1 MKSFSQKLQIGLIPH
16 SAWTRWAM
24 QVRMNL

>member
-1 MKSFSQKLQIGLIPH
+1 MKSFSQKLQIGLIPD

-24 QVRMNL
+24 QTRMSL